1 MGPSAA
7 MGIPLAL
14 SAVLFLVLALV
25 EWRRLPVAARVY
37 LGAATAFAIGALTYP
52 GMSIAQVL
60 DNTHDGLTYLLGAA
74 RVAAFTAVLVSVT
87 KFLRERALGL

>member
-1 MGPSAA
+1 

-14 SAVLFLVLALV
+14 SAALFLILALV
-25 EWRRLPVAARVY
+25 EWRRLPLAGRVY

-74 RVAAFTAVLVSVT
+74 RVVAFTAVLVSIT
-87 KFLRERALGL
+87 KFLRERALG